1 MGKKGKWMSPA
12 SLSPICGCSKQ
23 KLSKPIMMGGA
34 EEEPEFRRRIVK
46 SASAA
51 TAIVTA
57 PSIIFAVTNGSM
69 ETIYEVIYLVLF
81 LEVLVLSLFPRTWDK
96 KTYLLLHVSVVMRL
110 SHLGRGSSRLCDIVG
125 LASSSKWANLSR
137 KPIRMTTPDFIQH
150 WQR

>member
-1 MGKKGKWMSPA
+1 
-12 SLSPICGCSKQ
+12 
-23 KLSKPIMMGGA
+23 MMGGA

-81 LEVLVLSLFPRTWDK
+81 LEVLVLSLSFHARETRRPT
-96 KTYLLLHVSVVMRL
+96 SFSM
-110 SHLGRGSSRLCDIVG
+110 SPSS
-125 LASSSKWANLSR
+125 
-137 KPIRMTTPDFIQH
+137 
-150 WQR
+150 

>member
-1 MGKKGKWMSPA
+1 MSPA
-12 SLSPICGCSKQ
+12 SLSPMCGCSRQ

-81 LEVLVLSLFPRTWDK
+81 LEVLVLSLFPRT
-96 KTYLLLHVSVVMRL
+96 
-110 SHLGRGSSRLCDIVG
+110 
-125 LASSSKWANLSR
+125 
-137 KPIRMTTPDFIQH
+137 
-150 WQR
+150 

>member
-110 SHLGRGSSRLCDIVG
+110 RLR
-125 LASSSKWANLSR
+125 LLQPSWTRLLSPLWHCWPR
-137 KPIRMTTPDFIQH
+137 ILFKVSQSLEEAH
-150 WQR
+150 